1 MGLTDTL
8 KRPEVAFLLG
18 MPVGY
23 VVIDYGKKKLGS
35 CMKDVGQ
42 EIGKNIAVAMKA
54 QAGIEPYQQLEKKLD
69 NLLLELAEIKK
80 KVYQGG

>member
-8 KRPEVAFLLG
+8 KRPEVAFLIG

-35 CMKDVGQ
+35 YMKDVGQ
-42 EIGKNIAVAMKA
+42 EIGKNIAVAMKT

-69 NLLLELAEIKK
+69 NLILELAEIKK
-80 KVYQGG
+80 KVYQSG